1 MKGNNKKK
9 LFISQVMS
17 GKTKAQIMAM
27 RKRVEDFAEENDYEI
42 AGNIRESYID
52 GIWNKDDESEWLSEI
67 QIPVKKKCS

>member
-27 RKRVEDFAEENDYEI
+27 RKRVEDFAEENNYE
-42 AGNIRESYID
+42 
-52 GIWNKDDESEWLSEI
+52 
-67 QIPVKKKCS
+67 V